1 MWSLCLCRRKQRSDQ
16 VDQMGDEL
24 AWVDFQELKISFCP
38 CMKVFVDIFG
48 GLVWEETLKFKI
60 FLLGFVTENEVT
72 GEGVVM
78 WTPST
83 PQTNQ

>member
-1 MWSLCLCRRKQRSDQ
+1 M
-16 VDQMGDEL
+16 
-24 AWVDFQELKISFCP
+24 
-38 CMKVFVDIFG
+38 DIFG

-72 GEGVVM
+72 GEGSVM